1 MILRALRPISFK
13 GMHLKGDI
21 FELAD
26 FEAKMLI
33 DKGFCEEVKQDHK
46 HIETKEEPEP
56 VEKKVIKKAVVK
68 KTTKKKK

>member
-46 HIETKEEPEP
+46 HIETKTEEPEP
-56 VEKKVIKKAVVK
+56 VLKPIKKVVK